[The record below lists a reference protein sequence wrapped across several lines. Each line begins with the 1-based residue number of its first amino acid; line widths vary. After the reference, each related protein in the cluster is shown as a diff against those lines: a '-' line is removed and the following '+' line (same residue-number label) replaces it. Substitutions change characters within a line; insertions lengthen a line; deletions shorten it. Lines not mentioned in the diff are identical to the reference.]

1 MSSPVV
7 VDTSVLVEGLTD
19 QRRYSHV
26 LQQAVSD
33 GKVLLLSSLVLYEWL
48 RGPRLPAELA
58 IQEALFAASSAL
70 PFGPDEAARAAEL
83 YQRVS
88 RPRGRETDLALAA
101 CALEWESMLWT
112 LNPADFRDIPGLR
125 LFTPSAK

>member
-1 MSSPVV
+1 

-19 QRRYSHV
+19 QRRYRQV
-26 LQQAVSD
+26 LQRAVSE
-33 GKVLLLSSLVLYEWL
+33 GRVLLLSSLVLYEWL

-70 PFGPDEAARAAEL
+70 PFGPAEAARAAEL
-83 YQRVS
+83 YRRVP
-88 RPRGRETDLALAA
+88 RPRGRETDLGLAA
-101 CALEWESMLWT
+101 CAIEWESMLWT
-112 LNPADFRDIPGLR
+112 LNPADFRDVPGLR